1 LLLIIFWKALQK
13 ELHLFN
19 INGLVYSGTKGGL
32 SLYIEVSISKR
43 GLPGSFRT
51 VSSATGD
58 IFKAL
63 SLLLGP
69 GITR

>member
-1 LLLIIFWKALQK
+1 MQK

-19 INGLVYSGTKGGL
+19 INGLDCNGTKRGL
-32 SLYIEVSISKR
+32 SLYIEVSVSKCR
-43 GLPGSFRT
+43 LLGSSKT
-51 VSSATGD
+51 IGIATGD

-69 GITR
+69 